1 MRLLHGPG
9 MAGQTIRTRRA
20 SAAKSLLKPTCIALL
35 PALGGWDGFEALC
48 PGYSRSLPAMKASDH
63 QELTYNP
70 RMHHAAPVR
79 KTLSSVLCLQVYLP
93 IACQTPAEGVIGYTS
108 LTDHPMRFSLFSP
121 VTSFLNV
128 RSHIRAQ
135 GLQGVVDWRVC
146 METQPPGQKLPKNAD
161 AHAGD
166 DRLL

>member
-1 MRLLHGPG
+1 
-9 MAGQTIRTRRA
+9 
-20 SAAKSLLKPTCIALL
+20 
-35 PALGGWDGFEALC
+35 
-48 PGYSRSLPAMKASDH
+48 MKASDH

-146 METQPPGQKLPKNAD
+146 MET
-161 AHAGD
+161 H
-166 DRLL
+166 RLGRSSPRMQTHMLVTTVCCNLILSQHQSCMAEGRGSACIATGSFLFHGACP